1 MKNII
6 EWVIFTAVMTLIFSL
21 MKKSKKKDLECNTGN
36 ILKLPLYVFFI
47 GLIDFLLFFSIAL
60 FSNIFPNGTESALT
74 TVLFITFSILG
85 LLLVYM
91 YFVEKYTYDE
101 NEIIYRKITFR
112 KTKIEWK
119 SIDSVNYS
127 AGMQWFVI
135 KCNNGEKGYFH
146 VMLKGF
152 KPFSKMILQNIPHN
166 KMNHKTL
173 ETLDLISNG
182 NVVGSM

>member
-36 ILKLPLYVFFI
+36 ILKLPLYVLFI

-74 TVLFITFSILG
+74 TTLFITFSILG

-112 KTKIEWK
+112 
-119 SIDSVNYS
+119 
-127 AGMQWFVI
+127 I

-152 KPFSKMILQNIPHN
+152 KPFSKMILQKVPHN

>member
-36 ILKLPLYVFFI
+36 ILKLPLYVLFI

-60 FSNIFPNGTESALT
+60 FSNIFSNGTESALT
-74 TVLFITFSILG
+74 TTLFITFSILG

-112 KTKIEWK
+112 KMKIEWK
-119 SIDSVNYS
+119 SIDNVSYS
-127 AGMQWFVI
+127 AGMQWFAI
-135 KCNNGEKGYFH
+135 KCSNGERGYFS

-152 KPFSKMILQNIPHN
+152 KPFSKMILQKVPHN